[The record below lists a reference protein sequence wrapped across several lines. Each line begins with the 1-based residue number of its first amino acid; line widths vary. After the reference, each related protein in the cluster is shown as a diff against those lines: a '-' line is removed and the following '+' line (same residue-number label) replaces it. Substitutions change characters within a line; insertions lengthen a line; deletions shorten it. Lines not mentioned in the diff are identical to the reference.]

1 MVRLDLPVRNFH
13 SYLLKLT
20 ISEYSASQ
28 SRLEQKL
35 DKFMREVRAGL
46 REGSVVSVEMLESLS
61 TDEKDLWRC
70 LRRELKDIGYRQR
83 FLQSGRTL

>member
-1 MVRLDLPVRNFH
+1 MVRLDSPVRNFPFI
-13 SYLLKLT
+13 LLKLT
-20 ISEYSASQ
+20 ISAYSTSQ

-61 TDEKDLWRC
+61 TDEKDL
-70 LRRELKDIGYRQR
+70 
-83 FLQSGRTL
+83 